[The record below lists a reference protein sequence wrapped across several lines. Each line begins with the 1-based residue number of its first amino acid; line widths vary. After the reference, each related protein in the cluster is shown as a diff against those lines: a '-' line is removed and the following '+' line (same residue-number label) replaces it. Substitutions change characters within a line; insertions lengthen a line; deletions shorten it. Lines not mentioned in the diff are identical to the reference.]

1 MLYVT
6 PDTKKVDA
14 TFNSFGFKFASLELN
29 RIGSIRNLVYEGG
42 KINIR
47 GVPFSEVVGQAQ
59 KKTGQNLGATKVLT
73 ADEQPSSA
81 TVNNSEVSNNTFDF
95 PYATSEPLQF
105 YRQYS
110 IRERK
115 SRYQRCAM

>member
-1 MLYVT
+1 MDRLAADSVNYCNPFTVYPICT
-6 PDTKKVDA
+6 P
-14 TFNSFGFKFASLELN
+14 S
-29 RIGSIRNLVYEGG
+29 RYEGG

-81 TVNNSEVSNNTFDF
+81 TVNNSEASNNTFDF

>member
-6 PDTKKVDA
+6 PDTKKADA
-14 TFNSFGFKFASLELN
+14 TFNSFGFEFASLELN

-59 KKTGQNLGATKVLT
+59 KKTGQNLGATKILT
-73 ADEQPSSA
+73 ADE
-81 TVNNSEVSNNTFDF
+81 
-95 PYATSEPLQF
+95 
-105 YRQYS
+105 
-110 IRERK
+110 
-115 SRYQRCAM
+115 